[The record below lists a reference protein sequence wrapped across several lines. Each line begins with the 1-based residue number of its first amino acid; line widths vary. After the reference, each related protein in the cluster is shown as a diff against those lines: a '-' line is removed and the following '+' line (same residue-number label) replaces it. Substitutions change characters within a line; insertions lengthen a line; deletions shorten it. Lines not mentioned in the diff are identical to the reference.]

1 MIRRII
7 APALLAASLL
17 ASAYAQQKPNFTG
30 TWKLNIAKS
39 DFGMV
44 PGPDSRLD
52 VITHNDPSLT
62 DKVSAE
68 GAQGK
73 QEYAAAYTTDGK
85 EAVNKRGPVE
95 AKSILHWDGSKLV
108 MDTKLNFNDQ
118 DITIKAVW
126 SLSADGK
133 TLTQAAH
140 LAAAMGETDQT
151 LVYEKQDGAAASA
164 APAPKPATGAVAS
177 AGKPNYSGTW
187 KLNVGK
193 SDFGPVPGPD
203 TRTQKIDHKDPALKV
218 ANDEEGPMGK
228 QNWEINLVADGTEVT
243 NKMGDRDVKNAV
255 AWEANNIV
263 VTTKLQYEGSDVVI
277 KATYVLSD
285 DGKVLIVNAH
295 ITSPMG
301 EFDQKLIYEKSA

>member
-1 MIRRII
+1 MIRRVI

-30 TWKLNIAKS
+30 TWKLNVAKS

-52 VITHNDPSLT
+52 VITHNEPTLT
-62 DKVSAE
+62 DKVAADT
-68 GAQGK
+68 AQGK
-73 QEYAAAYTTDGK
+73 QDYTAVYTTDGK

-95 AKSILHWDGSKLV
+95 AKSILHWDGGKLV
-108 MDTKLNFNDQ
+108 MDTKLNVNDQ

-126 SLSADGK
+126 TLSADGK
-133 TLTQAAH
+133 TLTQNVH

-151 LVYEKQDGAAASA
+151 LLYEKQEGGAVSA
-164 APAPKPATGAVAS
+164 APAAAPQAVAS
-177 AGKPNYSGTW
+177 VASGKPNYSGTW

-203 TRTQKIDHKDPALKV
+203 TRTQTIEHKEPTLKV
-218 ANDEEGPMGK
+218 ANAEEGPMGK
-228 QNWEINLVADGTEVT
+228 QNWEISLVSDGTEVAA
-243 NKMGDRDVKNAV
+243 KMGDREVKNAV
-255 AWEANNIV
+255 SWEAGNIV

-277 KATYVLSD
+277 KATYLLSG
-285 DGKVLIVNAH
+285 DGKVLTVNAH

-301 EFDQKLIYEKSA
+301 EFDQKLIYDKA

>member
-1 MIRRII
+1 MIRRLI

-30 TWKLNIAKS
+30 TWKLNVAKS

-44 PGPDSRLD
+44 PGPESRTD
-52 VITHNDPSLT
+52 VIVHADPSLT
-62 DKVSAE
+62 DKVSADT
-68 GAQGK
+68 AQGK
-73 QEYAAAYTTDGK
+73 QEYTATYTTDGK

-108 MDTKLNFNDQ
+108 VDTKLNVNDQ
-118 DITIKAVW
+118 DITIKAIW
-126 SLSADGK
+126 TLSADGK
-133 TLTQAAH
+133 TLTQNAH
-140 LAAAMGETDQT
+140 LAASMGETDQT
-151 LVYEKQDGAAASA
+151 LIYEKQDGAAAPA
-164 APAPKPATGAVAS
+164 APASPVAPAAA
-177 AGKPNYSGTW
+177 AGKPNYTGTW

-228 QNWEINLVADGTEVT
+228 QNWEIDLVADGTEVT
-243 NKMGDRDVKNAV
+243 AKMGDRDVKNAV
-255 AWEANNIV
+255 IWEAGNIV

-277 KATYVLSD
+277 KATYLLSA
-285 DGKVLIVNAH
+285 DGKVLTVNAH

-301 EFDQKLIYEKSA
+301 EFDQKLIYDKAV

>member
-1 MIRRII
+1 MIRRVI

-30 TWKLNIAKS
+30 TWKLNVAKS

-44 PGPDSRLD
+44 PGPDSRTD
-52 VITHNDPSLT
+52 VITHNEPSIT
-62 DKVSAE
+62 DKVSADT
-68 GAQGK
+68 AQGK
-73 QEYAAAYTTDGK
+73 QDFTAAYTTDGK

-108 MDTKLNFNDQ
+108 VDSKLNVNDQ
-118 DITIKAVW
+118 DITAKAIW
-126 SLSADGK
+126 ALSADGK
-133 TLTQAAH
+133 TLTQNVH

-151 LVYEKQDGAAASA
+151 LIFEKQDGAAAPA
-164 APAPKPATGAVAS
+164 APAVAS
-177 AGKPNYSGTW
+177 VGKPNYSGTW

-203 TRTQKIDHKDPALKV
+203 TRTQKIDHKDPAIKV

-243 NKMGDRDVKNAV
+243 AKMGDREVKNALS
-255 AWEANNIV
+255 WEGGNIV

-277 KATYVLSD
+277 KATYLLSA
-285 DGKVLIVNAH
+285 DGKVLTVNAH

-301 EFDQKLIYEKSA
+301 EFDQKLIYDKAV